1 MPKKLLPI
9 IFLLFNSNVL
19 AFDFP
24 IQVTEY
30 IDDVKIDAYINQKD
44 IAEDTQWM
52 AFEASPPLSIQQALA
67 AVQDFIRADDRFTGA
82 TLISIELKRIPHHE
96 SYWHYVVKVRTKLN
110 NEDRPHFFVVLMDG
124 KVISAIREPDSIK

>member
-1 MPKKLLPI
+1 MPRKLLPLF
-9 IFLLFNSNVL
+9 FLLLNSNVL
-19 AFDFP
+19 AFEFP

-52 AFEASPPLSIQQALA
+52 AFETPPPLSIQQALA
-67 AVQDFIRADDRFTGA
+67 AVQDFIRADNRFSDA

-96 SYWHYVVKVRTKLN
+96 SYWHYVVKARTKLD
-110 NEDRPHFFVVLMDG
+110 NEYLPHFFVVLMDG
-124 KVISAIREPDSIK
+124 KVISAIKEPDSIK